1 VNEIK
6 CEAELDWRDWGTVP
20 IRSADFITWR
30 PAPLPAELVA
40 ACAVLERSG
49 DGGDLAVACTD
60 QIARRLTDTMWM
72 RVRELAAASRIPWAL
87 PSDVAELGRAL
98 SPFAVAQIIRR
109 VVSDG
114 LEYDPVAEG
123 LERPSLL
130 KRASYKM
137 RRLVNVHTVSAIR
150 VADDAAN
157 RRRPLVVCRE
167 FAMAMRALF
176 YALKRATG
184 APANA
189 YMPAISGH
197 AIEMETRGG
206 EHAWNWIVDAER
218 GTINAIDAT
227 GTCDV
232 PLARYRNVSAF
243 LNSMYDSIGAAN
255 ATDFDI
261 ATLLRAM
268 IDPET
273 YAGQLRLLHLAE
285 HLTIPLEV
293 RARVTR
299 HFHATNF
306 ERLVPGWR
314 DRLARVDASLG
325 RLDRF
330 LFSLGGT
337 DALRTL
343 ELLGLHA

>member
-6 CEAELDWRDWGTVP
+6 CEAELDWRGWGTVP
-20 IRSADFITWR
+20 IGSADFISSR
-30 PAPLPAELVA
+30 PAPLPAGLVA
-40 ACAVLERSG
+40 ACALLERLG
-49 DGGDLAVACTD
+49 GFGDLAVACTD
-60 QIARRLTDTMWM
+60 ETARRLTDAMWM
-72 RVRELAAASRIPWAL
+72 RVRVLAAAGRIPWEL

-114 LEYDPVAEG
+114 LEYDPVAEAPERHPL
-123 LERPSLL
+123 LERV
-130 KRASYKM
+130 SYRM
-137 RRLVNVHTVSAIR
+137 RRFVNVFTGSAIR

-167 FAMAMRALF
+167 FGDAMRTLF

-189 YMPAISGH
+189 YMPMLSGH
-197 AIEMETRGG
+197 TIDTETTGH
-206 EHAWNWIVDAER
+206 HAWNWIVDADR

-227 GTCDV
+227 GSRDV
-232 PLARYRNVSAF
+232 PLDEYRNVSAF
-243 LNSMYDSIGAAN
+243 LISIYGLIGAPN
-255 ATDFDI
+255 ATDFDM
-261 ATLLRAM
+261 AGFFRDM

-273 YAGQLRLLHLAE
+273 DAGQLRLLHFAE
-285 HLTIPLEV
+285 HWTIAPGV

-299 HFHATNF
+299 HFQATSF

-314 DRLARVDASLG
+314 DRLARADGSLG
-325 RLDRF
+325 RLDR
-330 LFSLGGT
+330 LVFSMGS
-337 DALRTL
+337 DLRTL
-343 ELLGLHA
+343 ERLDLHA

>member
-1 VNEIK
+1 MDEIK
-6 CEAELDWRDWGTVP
+6 CEAELDWRGWGTVA

-40 ACAVLERSG
+40 ACTFLERYG

-60 QIARRLTDTMWM
+60 QIARRLTDTMWTHI
-72 RVRELAAASRIPWAL
+72 RDLDAAGRIPWAL

-114 LEYDPVAEG
+114 LQYDPVAEG
-123 LERPSLL
+123 PERHPLLE
-130 KRASYKM
+130 RASYKM
-137 RRLVNVHTVSAIR
+137 RRLVNVHTVSAMR
-150 VADDAAN
+150 VADDAATG
-157 RRRPLVVCRE
+157 RRPLVVCRE

-184 APANA
+184 ALANA
-189 YMPAISGH
+189 YMPTIYGH
-197 AIEMETRGG
+197 ALEMEKRGAV
-206 EHAWNWIVDAER
+206 HAWNWIVDADR

-243 LNSMYDSIGAAN
+243 LNSMYDSIGAPN
-255 ATDFDI
+255 ATDFDM
-261 ATLLRAM
+261 ATLLRAT

-285 HLTIPLEV
+285 QLTIPLEV
-293 RARVTR
+293 RARITR

-306 ERLVPGWR
+306 ERLVPDWR

-325 RLDRF
+325 RRDRF
-330 LFSLGGT
+330 LFSQGT
-337 DALRTL
+337 GALRTL
-343 ELLGLHA
+343 DLLGLHT